1 MSRAAH
7 DAIGDVLN
15 IEDGCPF
22 GNAASRLTRETAN
35 DKEAG
40 AALAGAFAGV
50 TAAGFDEDN
59 AARALAA
66 VAARRGARN
75 TTSRAALD
83 WLCLRLSY
91 DELPKTFR
99 EDEVEEDRVKRNA
112 SQGSLEVISRGAPE
126 PEKEEPPS
134 LLGLMGL
141 KEEPN
146 KPPPPPVPD
155 APPPE
160 AERAPRRKDSD
171 EEALKQYAL
180 QAVLRQEAEAKAAEI
195 RAKEEEQR
203 QREFDALPD
212 DQKRDRLEATLREL
226 RQKHGALK
234 KARAYDEMNSV
245 GEDIKR
251 ANDELRKLPERPK
264 KIEEPKPCAAC
275 GNEKPRGNY
284 SKAQWKASSSSRR
297 CLGCVA
303 ANRNVS
309 RSRSGS
315 AASMGSH
322 VSQVSKTET
331 DDDEGIGGMFAE
343 AEAAVV
349 ACVEINQCVGCTR
362 HRAGLASMAWRTTRR
377 FSTIAP

>member
-15 IEDGCPF
+15 LEEGCPF

-141 KEEPN
+141 KEEPP
-146 KPPPPPVPD
+146 KPPPPQIPD

-195 RAKEEEQR
+195 RAREEEQR

-212 DQKRDRLEATLREL
+212 DQKRDRLEATLRDL

-245 GEDIKR
+245 GALAASIARCRGWFLFRFRGHSDHVGAVAACPRDSVDAMPHRTDLTEMLRAGEDIKR

-264 KIEEPKPCAAC
+264 KVEEL
-275 GNEKPRGNY
+275 
-284 SKAQWKASSSSRR
+284 RR
-297 CLGCVA
+297 L
-303 ANRNVS
+303 
-309 RSRSGS
+309 
-315 AASMGSH
+315 
-322 VSQVSKTET
+322 
-331 DDDEGIGGMFAE
+331 
-343 AEAAVV
+343 
-349 ACVEINQCVGCTR
+349 
-362 HRAGLASMAWRTTRR
+362 W
-377 FSTIAP
+377 

>member
-1 MSRAAH
+1 M
-7 DAIGDVLN
+7 
-15 IEDGCPF
+15 
-22 GNAASRLTRETAN
+22 
-35 DKEAG
+35 
-40 AALAGAFAGV
+40 

-91 DELPKTFR
+91 DELPKAFR

-141 KEEPN
+141 KEEPP
-146 KPPPPPVPD
+146 KPPPIQVPD

-195 RAKEEEQR
+195 KAKEEEQR

-212 DQKRDRLEATLREL
+212 DQKRDKLEATLRDL
-226 RQKHGALK
+226 RQKHGAFPK
-234 KARAYDEMNSV
+234 KARCVRRDEFCWRGHQKS
-245 GEDIKR
+245 ER
-251 ANDELRKLPERPK
+251 RTEEAARTAQEARRTEELRRL
-264 KIEEPKPCAAC
+264 
-275 GNEKPRGNY
+275 
-284 SKAQWKASSSSRR
+284 R
-297 CLGCVA
+297 C
-303 ANRNVS
+303 R
-309 RSRSGS
+309 
-315 AASMGSH
+315 
-322 VSQVSKTET
+322 ET
-331 DDDEGIGGMFAE
+331 ARQLFKGP
-343 AEAAVV
+343 
-349 ACVEINQCVGCTR
+349 VE
-362 HRAGLASMAWRTTRR
+362 S
-377 FSTIAP
+377 

>member
-1 MSRAAH
+1 MPRAAH

-15 IEDGCPF
+15 LEEGCPF

-141 KEEPN
+141 KEEPQATTN
-146 KPPPPPVPD
+146 TS
-155 APPPE
+155 AR
-160 AERAPRRKDSD
+160 RA
-171 EEALKQYAL
+171 
-180 QAVLRQEAEAKAAEI
+180 
-195 RAKEEEQR
+195 
-203 QREFDALPD
+203 
-212 DQKRDRLEATLREL
+212 
-226 RQKHGALK
+226 
-234 KARAYDEMNSV
+234 
-245 GEDIKR
+245 
-251 ANDELRKLPERPK
+251 
-264 KIEEPKPCAAC
+264 
-275 GNEKPRGNY
+275 
-284 SKAQWKASSSSRR
+284 
-297 CLGCVA
+297 
-303 ANRNVS
+303 
-309 RSRSGS
+309 
-315 AASMGSH
+315 
-322 VSQVSKTET
+322 
-331 DDDEGIGGMFAE
+331 
-343 AEAAVV
+343 
-349 ACVEINQCVGCTR
+349 
-362 HRAGLASMAWRTTRR
+362 
-377 FSTIAP
+377 ST

>member
-15 IEDGCPF
+15 LEEGCPF

-141 KEEPN
+141 KEEPP
-146 KPPPPPVPD
+146 KPPLPSVPD

-195 RAKEEEQR
+195 RAREEEQR

-212 DQKRDRLEATLREL
+212 DQKRDRLEATLRDL

-234 KARAYDEMNSV
+234 KARAYDEMNAVGADSASV
-245 GEDIKR
+245 
-251 ANDELRKLPERPK
+251 PERF
-264 KIEEPKPCAAC
+264 
-275 GNEKPRGNY
+275 RT
-284 SKAQWKASSSSRR
+284 
-297 CLGCVA
+297 
-303 ANRNVS
+303 S
-309 RSRSGS
+309 RSRRWRRR
-315 AASMGSH
+315 
-322 VSQVSKTET
+322 
-331 DDDEGIGGMFAE
+331 D
-343 AEAAVV
+343 V
-349 ACVEINQCVGCTR
+349 A
-362 HRAGLASMAWRTTRR
+362 
-377 FSTIAP
+377 PP